1 MVYLVKSAAVYNY
14 NPQHLRA
21 ASYLW
26 SWHDFHFGDPKL
38 WQMNHLKVQ
47 ELRGTK
53 EGLGY

>member
-26 SWHDFHFGDPKL
+26 SWHGFHFGDPKL

-53 EGLGY
+53 EGLVY